1 MILFHDLFSFS
12 SFDKFKDTIRLVFFF
27 IREKIEEFNR
37 ELERLQKSL
46 SAKEE
51 LEKNQIEAVI

>member
-1 MILFHDLFSFS
+1 MIY
-12 SFDKFKDTIRLVFFF
+12 LVFNLLINSKILWSCVFF

-51 LEKNQIEAVI
+51 LERNQIEAVI